1 MKNLTLSGIC
11 LALLLNCAPSFAQE
25 KLPVNEPDLNK
36 PKLFTDIPDRIPVH
50 ILDLQSLVNTETGK
64 DISLNIPGNN
74 NKAFDGRVISAA
86 AKYNSTIRS
95 VVIRSAD
102 FNGATFTLSSSIQ
115 PNGTV
120 KFTGRIISPKH
131 GDLFEL
137 QKENDQYI
145 LVKKNYHDLINE

>member
-11 LALLLNCAPSFAQE
+11 LALLLACTPSFAQE
-25 KLPVNEPDLNK
+25 KIPVNEPDLNK
-36 PKLFTDIPDRIPVH
+36 PKLFSDLPDKIPVH
-50 ILDLQSLVNTETGK
+50 LLDLQSFVNTENGK
-64 DISLNIPGNN
+64 QVSLKIPGNN
-74 NKAFDGRVISAA
+74 NKGFDGKVIAAA
-86 AKYNSTIRS
+86 AKYNNTIRS

-102 FNGATFTLSSSIQ
+102 FNGATLTLSSSIQ

-145 LVKKNYHDLINE
+145 LVKKNYYDLINE